1 MWLFA
6 ELLLYISNLMS
17 VKCNADD
24 NTATYLYRLLPHYY
38 GMSRAC
44 FLFRS
49 TCLYMT
55 FNYLQSCNI
64 RDIFECRWDRIKC
77 YEPLLMIYG
86 YGLAGLTLKHIHIC
100 DVWLSRCFPVKRFVR
115 KFAQSYPH
123 SQTGATWSMRQE
135 KLKSSLKFDERWGH
149 FQLPSFS
156 IPIFSSRSSL
166 RSVLCSGWTRDPTQL
181 IQKAKQSHCHLWSIV
196 RTGQL
201 VKEHKL
207 NPQLRGSSRPRGPPS
222 TLTELSSILTESA
235 RE

>member
-24 NTATYLYRLLPHYY
+24 NMATYLYRLLPHYY

-44 FLFRS
+44 FLFCS

-86 YGLAGLTLKHIHIC
+86 YGLAGFTHFQWFHDMLSEGMFLNCNAFQSRDLLEHLHKVTHILRLGQPDLYDRKNWNKALSLMRDEVIFSFHPFPFQFSPSDHHC
-100 DVWLSRCFPVKRFVR
+100 DLFCAVVELVT
-115 KFAQSYPH
+115 PH
-123 SQTGATWSMRQE
+123 S
-135 KLKSSLKFDERWGH
+135 
-149 FQLPSFS
+149 
-156 IPIFSSRSSL
+156 
-166 RSVLCSGWTRDPTQL
+166 
-181 IQKAKQSHCHLWSIV
+181 
-196 RTGQL
+196 
-201 VKEHKL
+201 
-207 NPQLRGSSRPRGPPS
+207 
-222 TLTELSSILTESA
+222 
-235 RE
+235 